1 MQETASKGAAMTDTM
16 TSRERLLSVLAR
28 KIPDRVPIS
37 PDVSMMMPC
46 RYTGKP
52 YWEVL
57 LNENPPLW
65 QAHINLQHR
74 FGYDAIVGAGLGSG
88 TGPAFESAGL
98 RVEREVLSRTADR
111 WVAEERTYT
120 PKGMISQR
128 TVYFAQRSSWIE
140 KPLVTDPESEVD
152 ALLATLTDPWARD
165 AAHMDR
171 VRRAVGENGII
182 TSGTPVPPAWWLYS
196 RRDLSVSVLDF
207 YDRRPLVER
216 AMDAYGEWALDYMR
230 ATCEKG
236 RPDLLMFGGSVA
248 SMSVLNPTIYRRYAL
263 PWLQKATAIAKEY
276 GVFTG
281 VHMCGRSR
289 SALPILAESGID
301 LLEPLEAPPGGD
313 INLSDVKREYG
324 NAFVI
329 KGNVN
334 TFDTLSRGT
343 PDDVTREARQ
353 VIRDAGQ
360 MGGLILSTGDQT
372 SGDTPEENFRA
383 LLQTVRDWGIY
394 DSQGRTIQVR
404 QTVSR

>member
-1 MQETASKGAAMTDTM
+1 
-16 TSRERLLSVLAR
+16 
-28 KIPDRVPIS
+28 
-37 PDVSMMMPC
+37 
-46 RYTGKP
+46 
-52 YWEVL
+52 
-57 LNENPPLW
+57 
-65 QAHINLQHR
+65 
-74 FGYDAIVGAGLGSG
+74 
-88 TGPAFESAGL
+88 
-98 RVEREVLSRTADR
+98 
-111 WVAEERTYT
+111 
-120 PKGMISQR
+120 
-128 TVYFAQRSSWIE
+128 
-140 KPLVTDPESEVD
+140 
-152 ALLATLTDPWARD
+152 
-165 AAHMDR
+165 
-171 VRRAVGENGII
+171 
-182 TSGTPVPPAWWLYS
+182 
-196 RRDLSVSVLDF
+196 
-207 YDRRPLVER
+207 
-216 AMDAYGEWALDYMR
+216 MDAYGEWGLEYMR

-236 RPDLLMFGGSVA
+236 HPDLLMFGGSVA
-248 SMSVLNPTIYRRYAL
+248 SMSVINPTIYRRYAL